1 LPLVVEDGGFEDWGA
16 ETEKFVVGV
25 CAGGLAT
32 LCCRVVVEEGFIR
45 AARLVGEGIFESSR
59 EGIRDLVGWGERY
72 GGEAVGCSFSV
83 GGVSRFSL
91 TRTPSLTSSS
101 SSSRK

>member
-25 CAGGLAT
+25 CAGGVAT
-32 LCCRVVVEEGFIR
+32 LCRRVVVEEGFVR
-45 AARLVGEGIFESSR
+45 AARLVGERVFESGR
-59 EGIRDLVGWGERY
+59 EGIRDLVGWGKRY

-91 TRTPSLTSSS
+91 SRTPSLSS